1 MDHRFP
7 ADKKWARTTGQV
19 LLLAVVYFC
28 AAKASLSL
36 ALPPGYAT
44 AVWPPSGIALAA
56 VLLFG
61 KRIWP
66 GIWIGAAAVNFS
78 VQGAPLLC
86 TLIATGNTLEALVGA
101 ALMRR
106 YIGTHGEFESGE
118 AVFMFVALSALS
130 ALIAATI
137 GSVSLTVTGTL
148 PPADFSSNAWT
159 WFQGDASGMII
170 LTPLILTWRLRSW
183 QQWPRLQVL
192 EAVGLAL
199 SALFVSTAVFASD
212 SHLPLAFLP
221 LSFVVWA
228 ALRFD
233 QRAVTSVVFAISAIG
248 VLATLLGL
256 GPFVVPSIDVSNFL
270 LLTYTSTLSITGLAL
285 SAVIDQRKRAQL
297 AVRSRVEELQSSE
310 RHINEF
316 LAMLSHELRNPL
328 APMVN
333 ALALL
338 RKDPGRRQHPP
349 MLGVIERQVEHLA
362 HIVDDLLDV
371 SRITRGKILLQK
383 RSADLAGIVAD
394 ALESA
399 QPLITQRTHTVEAK
413 LAGKLLVNADATR
426 LSQVIL
432 NLLNNAAKYTPS
444 GGHIAVSLEREAD
457 DAVLRVRDSGIGIT
471 PELLPKVF
479 DLFMQGDRALDRSE
493 GGLGIGLTV
502 AKRIVEM
509 HGGTIL
515 ARSDGP
521 GKGAE
526 FVVRLPLQATPPV
539 TLHPPAADPAT
550 TPSQPASR
558 RRLLV
563 VDDNHDSAD
572 TLAILLAA
580 MGHDV
585 KTAYEGR
592 EAIELAAHYQ
602 PQAVLLD
609 IGLPGMNGYEVGRA
623 LKSGNAPVVL
633 VAVSGY
639 GQEEDR
645 RRSREA
651 GFDYHLVKPV
661 APADLAAIIGTLA
674 IESVTSDKVTRQ

>member
-1 MDHRFP
+1 M
-7 ADKKWARTTGQV
+7 
-19 LLLAVVYFC
+19 LAVVYFC
-28 AAKASLSL
+28 AAKASLLL

-86 TLIATGNTLEALVGA
+86 TLIATGNTLEAVVGA

-137 GSVSLTVTGTL
+137 GSVSLTVTGSL

-192 EAVGLAL
+192 EAVGLAG
-199 SALFVSTAVFASD
+199 SVLFVTTVVFASD
-212 SHLPLAFLP
+212 AHLPLTFLP

-248 VLATLLGL
+248 VLATLQGL
-256 GPFVVPSIDVSNFL
+256 GPFVVPSVVSNFL
-270 LLTYTSTLSITGLAL
+270 LLTYTSTLAITGLAL

-383 RSADLAGIVAD
+383 SSADLAAIVAG

-413 LAGKLLVNADATR
+413 LAARLLVDADATR
-426 LSQVIL
+426 LSQVVL

-515 ARSDGP
+515 ARSEGP

-539 TLHPPAADPAT
+539 ARHPAAADTAP

-609 IGLPGMNGYEVGRA
+609 IGLPGMNGYQVGRA
-623 LKSGNAPVVL
+623 LKSARSHAPVVL

-674 IESVTSDKVTRQ
+674 VPEAPVTSDE

>member
-1 MDHRFP
+1 MDHQIP
-7 ADKKWARTTGQV
+7 ANKKLARVTGQILV
-19 LLLAVVYFC
+19 LAVVYFC
-28 AAKASLSL
+28 TAKASLLL
-36 ALPPGYAT
+36 AIPPGYAT

-56 VLLFG
+56 MLLFG

-78 VQGAPLLC
+78 VQGAPLLAIM
-86 TLIATGNTLEALVGA
+86 IATGNTLEAVVGA
-101 ALMRR
+101 LLMRR
-106 YIGTHGEFESGE
+106 YIGMHGEFESGE

-137 GSVSLTVTGTL
+137 GSLALTITGTL
-148 PPADFSSNAWT
+148 QPDYFSSNAWT

-170 LTPLILTWRLRSW
+170 LTPMILTWRLRPVQHWHRTQSI
-183 QQWPRLQVL
+183 
-192 EAVGLAL
+192 EAVGLGL
-199 SALFVSTAVFASD
+199 SVLLVSTAIFASD
-212 SHLPLAFLP
+212 AHLPLAFLP
-221 LSFVVWA
+221 LSFVAWA

-233 QRAVTSVVFAISAIG
+233 QRAVTAVIFAISAIG
-248 VLATLLGL
+248 VLATLKGL
-256 GPFVVPSIDVSNFL
+256 GPFAVPSIDLSNFL
-270 LLTYTSTLSITGLAL
+270 LLTYTSTLVVTGLAL
-285 SAVIDQRKRAQL
+285 SAVIGQRKRAQL

-371 SRITRGKILLQK
+371 SRITRGKIMLQR
-383 RSADLAGIVAD
+383 RSCDMAEIVTG

-399 QPLITQRTHTVEAK
+399 QTLISKRAHTVEAK
-413 LAGKLLVNADATR
+413 LAAKLFVNADTTR
-426 LSQVIL
+426 LSQVVL

-444 GGHIAVSLEREAD
+444 GGHIGVSLERENN

-471 PELLPKVF
+471 AELLPKVF

-515 ARSDGP
+515 ARSEGP

-526 FVVRLPLQATPPV
+526 FIVHLPLQAM
-539 TLHPPAADPAT
+539 PAAAQVAAANESAAV
-550 TPSQPASR
+550 PSPPASR

-563 VDDNHDSAD
+563 VDDNRDSAD
-572 TLAILLAA
+572 TLAILLSA

-585 KTAYEGR
+585 KTAYDGR

-609 IGLPGMNGYEVGRA
+609 IGLPGMNGYDVARA
-623 LKSGNAPVVL
+623 LKSASSDAPMVL

-651 GFDYHLVKPV
+651 GFDHHLVKPV
-661 APADLAAIIGTLA
+661 APADLARIIDSL
-674 IESVTSDKVTRQ
+674 SVPKQ

>member
-1 MDHRFP
+1 M
-7 ADKKWARTTGQV
+7 AGQV
-19 LLLAVVYFC
+19 LLLAAVYFC
-28 AAKASLSL
+28 AAKASLLL
-36 ALPPGYAT
+36 AIPPGYAT

-56 VLLFG
+56 MLLFG

-66 GIWIGAAAVNFS
+66 GIWIGAAATNLS
-78 VQGAPLLC
+78 IQGAPLLAL
-86 TLIATGNTLEALVGA
+86 LIASGNTLEAVVGA
-101 ALMRR
+101 ALIRR

-137 GSVSLTVTGTL
+137 GSVSLVATGTI
-148 PPADFSSNAWT
+148 PPANFSSNAWT

-170 LTPLILTWRLRSW
+170 LTPLILTWRLR
-183 QQWPRLQVL
+183 RLQSWHKAQSIEAFGLGLSVL
-192 EAVGLAL
+192 L
-199 SALFVSTAVFASD
+199 VSTAIFASD
-212 SHLPLAFLP
+212 AHLPLAFLP

-233 QRAVTSVVFAISAIG
+233 QRAVTAVIFAISAIG
-248 VLATLLGL
+248 VLATLKNL
-256 GPFVVPSIDVSNFL
+256 GPFAVRSIDLSNFL
-270 LLTYTSTLSITGLAL
+270 LLTYTSTLVITGLAL
-285 SAVIDQRKRAQL
+285 SAVIGQRKRAQL

-310 RHINEF
+310 RYINEF

-338 RKDPGRRQHPP
+338 RRDPGRRQHPP
-349 MLGVIERQVEHLA
+349 MLAIIERQVEHLS

-371 SRITRGKILLQK
+371 SRITRGKILLHKQI
-383 RSADLAGIVAD
+383 ADFSDIVSG
-394 ALESA
+394 ALESIH
-399 QPLITQRTHTVEAK
+399 PLIATRTHTVEAK
-413 LAGKLLVNADATR
+413 LSAKLFVDADKTR
-426 LSQVIL
+426 LSQVVL
-432 NLLNNAAKYTPS
+432 NLINNAAKYTPS
-444 GGHIAVSLEREAD
+444 GGHIVVSLDRENT

-509 HGGTIL
+509 HGGSIV
-515 ARSDGP
+515 AFSEGP
-521 GKGAE
+521 GRGSE
-526 FVVRLPLQATPPV
+526 FVVRLPLAQAQFTQEPSA
-539 TLHPPAADPAT
+539 TRLSGAPAAA
-550 TPSQPASR
+550 ASR

-563 VDDNHDSAD
+563 VDDNRDSAD
-572 TLAILLAA
+572 TLALLLNA
-580 MGHDV
+580 MGHEV
-585 KTAYEGR
+585 KTAYDGPA
-592 EAIELAAHYQ
+592 AIDLAAQYQ

-609 IGLPGMNGYEVGRA
+609 IGLPGMNGYEVGRV
-623 LKSGNAPVVL
+623 LKSTRGDSMIL

-651 GFDYHLVKPV
+651 GFDHHLVKPV
-661 APADLAAIIGTLA
+661 APADLAKIIDALA
-674 IESVTSDKVTRQ
+674 TPV